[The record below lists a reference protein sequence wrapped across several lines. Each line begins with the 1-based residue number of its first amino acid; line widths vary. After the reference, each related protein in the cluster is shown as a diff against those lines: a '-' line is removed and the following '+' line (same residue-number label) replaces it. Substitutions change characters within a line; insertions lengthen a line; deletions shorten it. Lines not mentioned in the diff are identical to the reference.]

1 MTGRVRSVTGH
12 GSLALAGWRVCAT
25 APGAFDGPA
34 ALDAAAATLTWHSA
48 PGPATAAA
56 MLRAAGAFDLEGAA
70 RRFDAE
76 DWWFRARVPAAAAD
90 PGAELALVFEGLAT
104 VADVW
109 LDGAPLLASRSMF
122 LRHERPVPS
131 AAAERELT
139 IRCRALDPLLKA
151 RAPRPSWRAP
161 MIENQQ
167 LRWFRTTLLGRTP
180 GWSPGVAA
188 VGPWRPVRLER
199 RTRVTVEDVRLAA
212 RVRDSRGVV
221 ELSGRVPALDDA
233 GSSGG
238 ELVVSRGGAEHRAR
252 LHREG
257 DRLTGA
263 LEISAPALWWPHTHG
278 EPARYDVRIALD
290 GGVTVELGA
299 IGFRTLER
307 EGKREGTADE
317 PFGLRLNGVRIF
329 CRGACWTP
337 LDPVSLG
344 ADRAA
349 TARALEQARRAGMN
363 MLRVGGTMVY
373 ESDDF
378 YDLCDELG
386 LLVWQDFMFANM
398 DYPAADPVFV
408 EDVVAEARQVL
419 ARLQARPA
427 LAVLCGNSEGEQ
439 QAAMWGAPRER
450 WSQPLLDRVLAE
462 AAADLCPDVP
472 YWPSS
477 AHGGAFP
484 HDARFGTTSYYGVG
498 AYLRPVEDARRA
510 EVAFASECLAFANV
524 PAPEALPGG
533 TSGRVHH
540 AAWKART
547 PRDLGAGWD
556 FDDVR
561 DHYLERVFG
570 VDPTALRTADH
581 ERYLELGRV
590 VTGEVMA
597 QVFGEWRRGRSTCRG
612 GLVWFLR
619 DLWRGAGWGV
629 VDAAGAPKAA
639 WYYLRRALQPVAAH
653 VSDEGGNGLAV
664 HVCNDGPAALVGELD
679 VTLFR
684 AGELRVAHARRTVE
698 VAPHATVEIAA
709 ASLFDGFFDL
719 SYAYRF
725 GPPAHD
731 LVVATVRAPSGTLAE
746 AFHFP
751 LGLPRARERDVGL
764 TAEARADAT
773 GVVLVVKTRRFAQS
787 IAVSVEGYE
796 AEDSF
801 FHLAPGGER
810 TIPLRRLS
818 AAAGARAT
826 LQPLNAEVSTKLVL
840 P

>member
-12 GSLALAGWRVCAT
+12 ESIALAEWRVCAT
-25 APGAFDGPA
+25 PPDAVDGPR
-34 ALDAAAATLTWHSA
+34 ALDAAAPTWTAA

-56 MLRAAGAFDLEGAA
+56 MLRAAGLFDLERAA

-76 DWWFRARVPAAAAD
+76 DWWFRARVPANVEA
-90 PGAELALVFEGLAT
+90 GVELALAFEGLAT

-109 LDGAPLLASRSMF
+109 LDDAPLLTSRNMF
-122 LRHERPVPS
+122 LRHERTIDGAG
-131 AAAERELT
+131 AAATRELT

-151 RAPRPSWRAP
+151 RAPRPAWRAP
-161 MIENQQ
+161 MVESQQ
-167 LRWFRTTLLGRTP
+167 LRAFRTTLLGRTP

-188 VGPWRPVRLER
+188 VGPWRPVHLER
-199 RTRVTVEDVRLAA
+199 RTRVGVQDVRLAT
-212 RVRDSRGVV
+212 RVRDGRGIV
-221 ELSGRVPALDDA
+221 EISFRARPLASAPDVASA
-233 GSSGG
+233 
-238 ELVVSRGGAEHRAR
+238 ELVVSRAGTEHRVRLAR
-252 LHREG
+252 ED
-257 DRLTGA
+257 DRFSGV
-263 LEISAPALWWPHTHG
+263 LEVATPVLWWPHTHG
-278 EPARYDVRIALD
+278 EPARYDVRVSLEGD
-290 GGVTVELGA
+290 VTVDLGA
-299 IGFRTLER
+299 VGFRTIER
-307 EGKREGTADE
+307 EGHAG
-317 PFGLRLNGVRIF
+317 FGLRVNGVPLF

-337 LDPVSLG
+337 LDPVALTSE
-344 ADRAA
+344 RPA
-349 TARALEQARRAGMN
+349 TAHALEQARRAGMN

-398 DYPAADPVFV
+398 DYPSAPDFAN
-408 EDVVAEARQVL
+408 DVVAEARQL
-419 ARLQARPA
+419 LERLQARPA

-439 QAAMWGAPRER
+439 QAAMWGASRER
-450 WSQPLLDRVLAE
+450 WGQPLFDRVLADVARE
-462 AAADLCPDVP
+462 LRPDVP

-484 HDARFGTTSYYGVG
+484 HDARTGTTSYYGVG
-498 AYLRPVEDARRA
+498 AYLRPLEDARRA

-524 PAPEALPGG
+524 PAPDALPGG
-533 TSGRVHH
+533 PAARVHH

-561 DHYLERVFG
+561 DHYLERLFG
-570 VDPTALRTADH
+570 VDPATLRYADH
-581 ERYLELGRV
+581 DRYLELGRV

-653 VSDEGGNGLAV
+653 ISDEGGNGLAI
-664 HVCNDGPAALVGELD
+664 HVCNDGPTPLVADLD

-684 AGELRVAHARRTVE
+684 AGEIRVAGARRAVE
-698 VAPHATVEIAA
+698 IAPHATLELPA
-709 ASLFDGFFDL
+709 ASLFDGFYDL

-731 LVVATVRAPSGTLAE
+731 LVVATVRAPDGGTRAE
-746 AFHFP
+746 TFHFP
-751 LGLPRARERDVGL
+751 LGLPRARELDVGL
-764 TAEARADAT
+764 AAEARADAS
-773 GVVLVVKTRRFAQS
+773 GIALVVKAKRFAQS
-787 IAVSVEGYE
+787 IAITVDGHEP
-796 AEDSF
+796 EDSY

-810 TIPLRRLS
+810 TIALRRTTE
-818 AAAGARAT
+818 ARAGGHRAT
-826 LQPLNAEVSTKLVL
+826 LQPLNAEGGTKLVL